1 MADGQVV
8 YEVRAD
14 ASKVDKD
21 LQTTEKKIAAGLDE
35 GSKKGGAALDKNLG
49 DAYGNAQKKTIN
61 FSDASSKALS
71 SIGRALDFAGISN
84 SSGII
89 NKSISSIGQTAVS
102 SGLIA
107 AGGFAAIGTAA
118 VSLCKT
124 AVTTAADL
132 DAAMNQFAAA
142 TGIGKD
148 ELQGYEDVLK
158 SIYANNYGESFDDI
172 ATKMAAVKQQFDGIN
187 DADLQKVTE
196 GVYALESTFDMDFNE
211 TLRGTDQ
218 LMTQFGLTAEQALDL
233 LAAGGQAGL
242 DYTHELGDNIAEYAG
257 KFAQAGYSADEY
269 FQLLKNGSKGGAYNL
284 DKVNDAINEIT
295 TRLAD
300 GTIGDNLKDFSAETQ
315 KTFNAWKTGGAT
327 QKQVIDAIVKD
338 IQNCTNQQEAMTL
351 AATAFGTMGEDA
363 NIDFVKSLSSVGDSF
378 DKVTGKMESVKKI
391 KYDDL
396 GSMLEGVQRQIELL
410 LIPLGEMLIPLLQ
423 QLMQDI
429 ITPLMPLLEALM
441 EPLGELIINI
451 LQPITTLLGALIEP
465 LMNILSAILPP
476 LIEVITQLLAPA
488 MEVINSVLTPLI
500 DLLQSMLIP
509 VLNFLMPIIQAVAD
523 AFTGVMGGSIRAMLP
538 FLETLIGA
546 FQGIIDFIT
555 GVFTGNWEKAWNGI
569 VGAFKAIINLIP
581 AFFEGVVNAI
591 IGIINGITGG
601 ISATWTWAGLPPIPQ
616 IPNVT
621 IPRFKAGIDFV
632 PTDFF
637 PAYLDAGERV
647 LTKEENARFNALG
660 GLGGIEKGLSQNM
673 PAGTEHGAPTNVYV
687 ESPVN
692 LDGKTISKN
701 TTKHQYVS
709 AAVKRY
715 K

>member
-14 ASKVDKD
+14 SSRVDKD
-21 LQTTEKKIAAGLDE
+21 LQVTEKKIETGLDE
-35 GSKKGGAALDKNLG
+35 GSKKAGKAMEENLG
-49 DAYGNAQKKTIN
+49 EAFDGLETKATKSTGVVG
-61 FSDASSKALS
+61 KALS
-71 SIGRALDFAGISN
+71 SLG
-84 SSGII
+84 
-89 NKSISSIGQTAVS
+89 SIASS
-102 SGLIA
+102 SGLLA

-124 AVTTAADL
+124 AVTSAVDL

-142 TGIGKD
+142 TGAGKE

-187 DADLQKVTE
+187 NADLQKVTE
-196 GVYALESTFDMDFNE
+196 GVYALEATFDMDFNE

-233 LAAGGQAGL
+233 MAAGGQEGL
-242 DYTHELGDNIAEYAG
+242 EYTHELGDNIAEYAG
-257 KFAQAGYSADEY
+257 KFAQAGYSAAEY

-284 DKVNDAINEIT
+284 NKINDAINEIT
-295 TRLAD
+295 TKLAD
-300 GTIGDNLKDFSAETQ
+300 GAIEDNLNLFSTETQ
-315 KTFNAWKTGGAT
+315 KTFAAWKTGGAT

-363 NIDFVKSLSSVGDSF
+363 NTDFVKSLSSVGDAF
-378 DKVTGKMESVKKI
+378 DDVTGKMESVKKI

-396 GSMLEGVQRQIELL
+396 GSMLAGVQRQLELL
-410 LIPLGEMLIPLLQ
+410 IIPLGEMLIPLLQ
-423 QLMQDI
+423 QLMEDI
-429 ITPLMPLLEALM
+429 ITPLTPLLEALM
-441 EPLGELIINI
+441 EPLGGLIVSI
-451 LQPITTLLGALIEP
+451 LQPITTLLGALIDP
-465 LMNILSAILPP
+465 LMRILGAILPP
-476 LIEVITQLLAPA
+476 LIEVITQLLTPM
-488 MEVINSVLTPLI
+488 MEVIDSVLVPLI
-500 DLLQSMLIP
+500 DLLESMLIP
-509 VLNFLMPIIQAVAD
+509 ILNFLMPIIQAVAD
-523 AFTGVMGGSIRAMLP
+523 AFVGVLGSSIRAMLP
-538 FLETLIGA
+538 FLQALIGV
-546 FQGIIDFIT
+546 FQGLIDFIT
-555 GVFTGNWEKAWNGI
+555 GIFTGDWEKAWNG
-569 VGAFKAIINLIP
+569 VVWCFKSILSILP
-581 AFFEGVVNAI
+581 AFFEGIINSI

-601 ISATWTWAGLPPIPQ
+601 ISAAWTWAGLPAIPK

-660 GLGGIEKGLSQNM
+660 GLTGLERGLSRGLST
-673 PAGTEHGAPTNVYV
+673 PECSVPVNVYV
-687 ESPVN
+687 ETPVN

-709 AAVKRY
+709 AAAKRY
-715 K
+715 T